1 MFRFQMNMP
10 IKKRPANETPYY
22 ISRLAFQSILHHA
35 LTAESQS
42 VCFGFLGSNI
52 GENNVI
58 QHVSLL
64 PASRGSTDI
73 SLTGI
78 HAMLSEWEKKSIQCI
93 GLVSLVNSDIPVSI
107 LDMMPE
113 NYITVAVS
121 LSEKGRLDLEA
132 ATHVRDDSI
141 EHLKQC
147 KGGTLNLIMIEDGQK
162 VAHA

>member
-35 LTAESQS
+35 LTAESKGM
-42 VCFGFLGSNI
+42 CFGFLGSNI
-52 GENNVI
+52 GGNNVI

-64 PASRGSTDI
+64 PAWRGSTDMRVTNI
-73 SLTGI
+73 PTI
-78 HAMLSEWEKKSIQCI
+78 LSEWEKKSIQCI
-93 GLVSLVNSDIPVSI
+93 GLVSLINSDVPTPI
-107 LDMMPE
+107 LDIMPE
-113 NYITVAVS
+113 NYIAVAVS

-132 ATHVRDDSI
+132 ILHVGEGSM
-141 EHLKQC
+141 EHIKQC
-147 KGGTLNLIMIEDGQK
+147 KCGTVNLMMIEDGQK